1 MNPLR
6 HKFLPVSFGVS
17 VIGLVFSVYNILNG
31 FLSEQACETNCSV
44 FADFTFMGFS
54 LWWLSTLVF
63 ALILIL
69 SLFGF
74 AYCIRIITA
83 AALFCDLFLFV
94 IMLKTAMC
102 IMCVGAGVLFAL
114 SYYAI
119 RYENRRPIEPYPKT
133 LLLTVWGILFI
144 ALLGSALNASQKAFP
159 LVSAEKA
166 TTNVFFSPSCAA
178 CKKLIA
184 AEHGNRHISWYPV
197 EENENDIWRIIFI
210 KECLQAGDTLH
221 QALLKAEE
229 AKPEQKVGLF
239 DALDAEYFRMQFAVW
254 KNSAIVKRRSA
265 VLPYM
270 EVFGAPADLSEQDN
284 SSTIRLQNS
293 AQMQNNAV
301 RQLIGRE
308 TALCGDEAKPC
319 GE

>member
-17 VIGLVFSVYNILNG
+17 VMGLAFSVYNILSS
-31 FLSEQACETNCSV
+31 FLSGEVCETNCSV

-69 SLFGF
+69 SLFGL
-74 AYCIRIITA
+74 AYCIRLITA
-83 AALFCDLFLFV
+83 IALFCDLFLFA

-133 LLLTVWGILFI
+133 LLLTVWGMLFI
-144 ALLGSALNASQKAFP
+144 ALIGSAVNASQKAYP
-159 LVSAEKA
+159 LVSSENAA
-166 TTNVFFSPSCAA
+166 ANVFFSPSCPA

-184 AEHGNRHISWYPV
+184 AEHGNRYISWYPV
-197 EENENDIWRIIFI
+197 EENEDDIWRIIYM
-210 KECLQAGDTLH
+210 KHCLQAGDTLY

-229 AKPEQKVGLF
+229 AKPEDTVGFF
-239 DALDAEYFRMQFAVW
+239 DALDSEYFSMQFAVW
-254 KNSAIVKRRSA
+254 KNSAIVKRRST
-265 VLPYM
+265 VLPYT
-270 EVFGAPADLSEQDN
+270 EVFGAPADLEQGGTD
-284 SSTIRLQNS
+284 SSIRLQNS
-293 AQMQNNAV
+293 VQMQSNSV

-308 TALCGDEAKPC
+308 TEMCGDETEPC
-319 GE
+319 DE